1 MNHVG
6 LHTIKIGD
14 LGKIVTGK
22 TPSTKQADFWD
33 GDIPFVTP
41 VDLQKG
47 KRILGTERTVTENG
61 ANAVR
66 GALLPPKSIC
76 VSCIGNLGYT
86 ALTTCESVSNQQINS
101 IVPSKDYDADFVYYL
116 MKSLWSVFKSLEG
129 QSTTLSILNKT
140 LFSKIEITVPD
151 LETQKR
157 IARILSSLD
166 DKIEVNNQIN
176 RNLEEQAKAI
186 FKSWFVDFEPFGGK
200 QPDDW
205 ETISFSSF
213 LKPRREKSSDPS
225 IPLFA
230 VTNNGIIPRDEK
242 FKKNLSRTGAQNK
255 VAYRTDM
262 LFGMSREILNW
273 GIMQEEKGCISS
285 AYHVFAVSDDIDSQY
300 LELYIKANIGYFKD
314 LIRPAAREGQG
325 LDQQALMSKEILL
338 PPEDIISAYHNIA
351 DPTFVKIQQIN
362 TENKTLSTL
371 RDTLLPK
378 LMSGEI
384 EI

>member
-1 MNHVG
+1 MNGWQEIKLGDVATITAGGDAPKNAFSKTKTDEFAIPIYSNGITDKG
-6 LHTIKIGD
+6 LYGYTNKATIIKPATTISARGTIGAVFRRTEPY
-14 LGKIVTGK
+14 LPIVRLI
-22 TPSTKQADFWD
+22 S
-33 GDIPFVTP
+33 V
-41 VDLQKG
+41 
-47 KRILGTERTVTENG
+47 
-61 ANAVR
+61 
-66 GALLPPKSIC
+66 
-76 VSCIGNLGYT
+76 IGNEEIVDSDFLYY
-86 ALTTCESVSNQQINS
+86 ALCNQRIEGDGSVQAQ
-101 IVPSKDYDADFVYYL
+101 L
-116 MKSLWSVFKSLEG
+116 
-129 QSTTLSILNKT
+129 
-140 LFSKIEITVPD
+140 TVPMISNYYITIPS
-151 LETQKR
+151 LQTQKR

-166 DKIEVNNQIN
+166 DKIEVNDQIN

-186 FKSWFVDFEPFGGK
+186 FKSWFVDFEPFGGEPPNEWK
-200 QPDDW
+200 N
-205 ETISFSSF
+205 ISFSSF

-262 LFGMSREILNW
+262 VFGMSREILNW

-285 AYHVFAVSDDIDSQY
+285 AYHVFAVSEDIDSMY

-338 PPEDIISAYHNIA
+338 PPEDIISVYHKIA
-351 DPTFVKIQQIN
+351 DPIFVKIQQIN
-362 TENKTLSTL
+362 TENQTLSTL

-378 LMSGEI
+378 LISGEI